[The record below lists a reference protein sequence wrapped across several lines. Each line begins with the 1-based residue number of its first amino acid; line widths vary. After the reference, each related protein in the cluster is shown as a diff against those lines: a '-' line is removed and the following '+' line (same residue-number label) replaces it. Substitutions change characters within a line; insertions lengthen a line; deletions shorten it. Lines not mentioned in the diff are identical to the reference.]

1 MDKSPVVFY
10 YMQRM
15 FPVSGEA
22 TMGINQ
28 DSDIMAFSILERT
41 FFVLLK
47 CVLHSE
53 K

>member
-10 YMQRM
+10 DMQRM